1 MYSGKADFEDEW
13 DEARG
18 DDPEDGRGDNGDVA
32 VAKSR
37 VATSSVSTTGFPQEE
52 QKRTFADNSVPQKTQ
67 LDMKISR
74 YRIPQSGNSRLRTL
88 SFFRLINERLA
99 YRRERVD

>member
-1 MYSGKADFEDEW
+1 MYSGKEDDFEDEP
-13 DEARG
+13 EEGRG

-37 VATSSVSTTGFPQEE
+37 VATSSVSTIGLPQEE

-67 LDMKISR
+67 FDMKISR
-74 YRIPQSGNSRLRTL
+74 YRISQSRNVWLRK
-88 SFFRLINERLA
+88 RLA
-99 YRRERVD
+99 HPGSSAILYYHPKR

>member
-37 VATSSVSTTGFPQEE
+37 VATSSVLTTGLPQEK
-52 QKRTFADNSVPQKTQ
+52 QKRTFADNSVPQNTQ
-67 LDMKISR
+67 FDMKISR
-74 YRIPQSGNSRLRTL
+74 YRISQSGDLWARARQSQK
-88 SFFRLINERLA
+88 
-99 YRRERVD
+99 YRRFVLPSKAMN